1 MTTNTVKRTP
11 DATDSIAD
19 DLLRNGYERWLRLEE
34 EKAAIGD
41 DLKELFAELKGQGF
55 TPKALRESFRR
66 VRNADSADQQEHD
79 AIVDL
84 YVASLTRARPAR
96 TREASYSEAKGRG
109 FVAKLTDEQMA
120 AALAYDGED
129 SPVGELTDNQ
139 ESEPCLG
146 HATEHSA
153 YVGTAPDE
161 NPAQDDAVATASST
175 DSNPQPTKGESDAKS
190 AHDDSVFEEH
200 LIGRRRQDAATAER
214 QQPTEH
220 ENAPTESAADT
231 ISATNSNSQASPLKP
246 ANKAGEAPSSPASP
260 AALSDDLP
268 ISTTPSFAARPTG
281 EFPDIPAFLDRRQP
295 KAREWEEA

>member
-109 FVAKLTDEQMA
+109 FLSGLADEQKA

-129 SPVGELTDNQ
+129 GPVGEITDNQ
-139 ESEPCLG
+139 EQIGGNGPDLPVEA
-146 HATEHSA
+146 ATEKQA
-153 YVGTAPDE
+153 AGT
-161 NPAQDDAVATASST
+161 SR
-175 DSNPQPTKGESDAKS
+175 PT
-190 AHDDSVFEEH
+190 H
-200 LIGRRRQDAATAER
+200 
-214 QQPTEH
+214 
-220 ENAPTESAADT
+220 
-231 ISATNSNSQASPLKP
+231 SNSQASPLKP
-246 ANKAGEAPSSPASP
+246 ADSAGEAPSSSQASP
-260 AALSDDLP
+260 ATHSDDIDLT
-268 ISTTPSFAARPTG
+268 I
-281 EFPDIPAFLDRRQP
+281 PDFLRRTEGGYP
-295 KAREWEEA
+295 KREAVEA